1 MDAKK
6 NFDSVKEKIGNI
18 FHFQFTPLKIEMFSR
33 FQFQFRPEFIL
44 FLFLSLSLSLSLPL
58 LSDTFSH
65 FISCKHLLAYVAL
78 FAYPHM

>member
-44 FLFLSLSLSLSLPL
+44 FLFVFF
-58 LSDTFSH
+58 SDKRTTRMGPERRAAPRARE
-65 FISCKHLLAYVAL
+65 LED
-78 FAYPHM
+78 